1 MGGKRYGQGV
11 LGYGQTKAARKPAAN
26 TNNSRLRRFQIAVTE
41 HFLDYAGQT
50 VLHGLKYF
58 ANRGYI
64 MGGEEAKTGKV
75 VELKMSR
82 FDRLVS

>member
-1 MGGKRYGQGV
+1 MGGKRYGQT
-11 LGYGQTKAARKPAAN
+11 QARKPAAN
-26 TNNSRLRRFQIAVTE
+26 NNNSSRLRRFLIAVTE